1 MAFEVERFFEY
12 RDILDNKKVKFVA
25 QKLKKSSWDW
35 WEQLQRMHTQL
46 RKDPIQNWEKMQKCL
61 QRQF

>member
-12 RDILDNKKVKFVA
+12 RDILDNKYVKFVA

-35 WEQLQRMHTQL
+35 
-46 RKDPIQNWEKMQKCL
+46 
-61 QRQF
+61 